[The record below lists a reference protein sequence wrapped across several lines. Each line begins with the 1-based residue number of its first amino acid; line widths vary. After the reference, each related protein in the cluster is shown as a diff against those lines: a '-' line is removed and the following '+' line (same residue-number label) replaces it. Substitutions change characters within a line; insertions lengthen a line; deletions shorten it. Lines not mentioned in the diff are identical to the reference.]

1 MDNYIKKRIFKK
13 IEYYL
18 YNYDYIDIKIQN
30 AKMEIL
36 NSEYNQNYY
45 KWLKNQSSSLEN
57 QAIKN
62 IEIEQKIYRMK
73 KWKKLIEA
81 ILKRYQ
87 NTNILYYNFINLKY
101 FQRAT
106 LYTIQQ
112 KLRLNEEE
120 QKDIQTKIVQYIF
133 FVAVRNKMLRIG

>member
-57 QAIKN
+57 QVIKN

-133 FVAVRNKMLRIG
+133 FAAVRNKMLRIG

>member
-57 QAIKN
+57 QVIKN